1 MFSNKDVIGKII
13 CSKSIASKTLR
24 ALIIKVSPVIQNLTL
39 SGLRFGS
46 VLLLRYGKKPR
57 HKHQFLMKQR
67 SLLCRSDH
75 LHTHFRY

>member
-39 SGLRFGS
+39 GLGLARFCYFGMAKNLVIS
-46 VLLLRYGKKPR
+46 IN
-57 HKHQFLMKQR
+57 
-67 SLLCRSDH
+67 S
-75 LHTHFRY
+75 